1 MMALVSFLFMF
12 AIGPLP
18 ILMILWQVAA
28 DRLNHRRDR

>member
-1 MMALVSFLFMF
+1 MMALISFLFMF

-28 DRLNHRRDR
+28 DHFNHRKGR